1 MGETEDD
8 NQGNDREVQSWVIPS
23 INNHKEFLVSGRM
36 VFPRDRNAAEDSEG
50 TDAPSKQPPNPTR
63 QTLGSDGK
71 LLGFPVLRDAKE
83 AEQYSGLLQAP
94 EILMLVE
101 LARREVEGLDYAAV
115 MNELT
120 DLGPEGRLLLYYRD
134 EKLVRYELFED
145 PRICKD
151 IERGAVVHN
160 LEQKPADVSGWRVH
174 EFLIDQKGCLGE
186 TCTRCV
192 RVCPESAIHLR
203 GVGADSFCEIDP
215 TACKGCFICWVECT
229 RKAADCIL
237 IDGKV
242 FDSELRAAHFGE

>member
-8 NQGNDREVQSWVIPS
+8 NQGNDRIVQSWVIPS
-23 INNHKEFLVSGRM
+23 INHQKEFLVSGRM
-36 VFPRDRNAAEDSEG
+36 VFPRDRNATGDSEG
-50 TDAPSKQPPNPTR
+50 ADAPCTQPPSPPR
-63 QTLGSDGK
+63 QTQGSDGK
-71 LLGFPVLRDAKE
+71 LLGFPVLRNAKE

-94 EILMLVE
+94 EILTLVE
-101 LARREVEGLDYAAV
+101 LARRKVEGLDYAAL
-115 MNELT
+115 MNALT
-120 DLGPEGRLLLYYRD
+120 DLGTEGRLLLYCRD
-134 EKLVRYELFED
+134 GKLVRCELFED

-174 EFLIDQKGCLGE
+174 EFLIDQKGCLGQ
-186 TCTRCV
+186 TCSRCI

-203 GVGADSFCEIDP
+203 GAGAESFCEIDP